1 MIFLNPISQL
11 QPMNNSDNIYS
22 LAVPG
27 VQKLIPYIP
36 GKPIEELERE
46 LGLSRIIKLA
56 SNENPLG
63 PGKKAL
69 AAIQATLKDLALYPD
84 GNGFNLKSA
93 LAEKYAVDISRITL
107 GNGSNEIL
115 ELVARAFLTPGL
127 EVVFSQHAFAVY
139 PIVTQAVGAT
149 AVVAPALNYGH
160 DLDAMLQRVTDK
172 TRLVFI
178 ANPNNPTGTLLNP
191 TDLEAFIGALPD
203 TCVCVLDEAYC
214 EFVGGQSA
222 DNSIAWLKKYPNL
235 LITRTFSKAYGLA
248 GLRIGYGLSGPQLA
262 DILNRVR
269 QPFNNNMLALAAA
282 EAALTD
288 TEHLQNTITANAQGM
303 LFITEGFK
311 NLGLEW
317 IPSAGNFVLVDLKQP
332 AMPIYEAL
340 LRKGVIVRPVGVY
353 ELPHHLRITIG
364 TEAENQLFLK
374 ALAEVMQE
382 A

>member
-1 MIFLNPISQL
+1 MP
-11 QPMNNSDNIYS
+11 PMNNSDNIYT

-27 VQKLIPYIP
+27 VQKLIPYTP

-46 LGLSRIIKLA
+46 LGLSHIIKLA

-69 AAIQATLKDLALYPD
+69 AAIETALKDLALYPD
-84 GNGFNLKSA
+84 GNGFNLKLA
-93 LAEKYAVDISRITL
+93 LANKYAVDMSQITL

-160 DLDAMLQRVTDK
+160 DLDAMLERVTDN

-178 ANPNNPTGTLLNP
+178 ANPNNPTGTLLSP
-191 TDLEAFIGALPD
+191 ADLEAFIQALPD

-214 EFVGGQSA
+214 EFVGDGSA
-222 DNSIAWLKKYPNL
+222 DKSIAWLNLYPNL

-248 GLRIGYGLSGPQLA
+248 GLRVGYGLSGPQLA

-282 EAALTD
+282 EAALSD
-288 TEHLQNTITANAQGM
+288 TEHLQNTIEVNAQGM
-303 LFITEGFK
+303 KFITEGFK

-340 LRKGVIVRPVGVY
+340 LGKGVIVRPVGVY
-353 ELPHHLRITIG
+353 ELPNHLRITIG
-364 TEAENQLFLK
+364 TQAENQLFLQ
-374 ALAEVMQE
+374 ALTEVLSGNV
-382 A
+382 

>member
-1 MIFLNPISQL
+1 
-11 QPMNNSDNIYS
+11 MNNTDKIYN
-22 LAVPG
+22 LAVSG
-27 VQKLIPYIP
+27 VQKLIPYTP

-46 LGLSRIIKLA
+46 LGISHIIKLA

-84 GNGFNLKSA
+84 GNGFNLKLA
-93 LAEKYAVDISRITL
+93 LADKYAVDMSQITL

-139 PIVTQAVGAT
+139 PLVTQAVGAT

-160 DLDAMLQRVTDK
+160 DLNAMLQRVTDR

-178 ANPNNPTGTLLNP
+178 ANPNNPTGTLL
-191 TDLEAFIGALPD
+191 DHGRLETFIQALPD
-203 TCVCVLDEAYC
+203 TCICVLDEAYC
-214 EFVGGQSA
+214 EFVGDGSA
-222 DNSIAWLKKYPNL
+222 GHSIAWLKKYPNL

-248 GLRIGYGLSGPQLA
+248 GLRIGYGLSSPQLA

-288 TEHLQNTITANAQGM
+288 SEHLQNTLAVNAQGM
-303 LFITEGFK
+303 QFVTEGFK
-311 NLGLEW
+311 SLGLEW
-317 IPSAGNFVLVDLKQP
+317 IPSAGNFVLVDMQQP
-332 AMPIYEAL
+332 ALPIYEAL

-353 ELPHHLRITIG
+353 ELPNHLRVTIG
-364 TEAENQLFLK
+364 TQAENQLFLQALTELLDQSITAFSP
-374 ALAEVMQE
+374 ALAV
-382 A
+382 AG

>member
-1 MIFLNPISQL
+1 
-11 QPMNNSDNIYS
+11 MNNTDKIYN
-22 LAVPG
+22 LAVSG
-27 VQKLIPYIP
+27 VQKLIPYTP
-36 GKPIEELERE
+36 GKPIAELERE
-46 LGLSRIIKLA
+46 LGLTHIIKLA

-84 GNGFNLKSA
+84 GNGFDLKLA
-93 LAEKYAVDISRITL
+93 LAKKYAVDMSQITL

-139 PIVTQAVGAT
+139 PLVTQAVGAT

-160 DLDAMLQRVTDK
+160 DLDAMLERVTDK

-178 ANPNNPTGTLLNP
+178 ANPNNPTGTLL
-191 TDLEAFIGALPD
+191 DHGHLEAFIQALPD
-203 TCVCVLDEAYC
+203 TCICVLDEAYC
-214 EFVGGQSA
+214 EFVGDQSA
-222 DNSIAWLKKYPNL
+222 DNSIAWLKKHPNL

-248 GLRIGYGLSGPQLA
+248 GLRIGYGLSSPQLA

-288 TEHLQNTITANAQGM
+288 TEHLQNTITVNAQGM
-303 LFITEGFK
+303 QFITEGFK

-332 AMPIYEAL
+332 GLPIYEAL

-353 ELPHHLRITIG
+353 ELPNHLRITIG
-364 TEAENQLFLK
+364 TQAENQLFIQ
-374 ALAEVMQE
+374 ALTEILTA
-382 A
+382 